1 MGNGPQRELIQRC
14 TNRSHGI
21 PFNHSWAVQH
31 ISNAYSIDL
40 ITWGGLAVCSQT
52 SQSTSHVTKVRQ
64 TICFFWNWYLPQWQ
78 ATTYY
83 TIWFTWSS
91 IYLRRDKHSNF
102 ATTWILLS
110 IYNLKRSQLTITHLR
125 LVYSSCTHKWIGDL
139 VLCCLKNIE

>member
-1 MGNGPQRELIQRC
+1 MDHRGNWSKDAPIAAME
-14 TNRSHGI
+14 
-21 PFNHSWAVQH
+21 FHSITAER
-31 ISNAYSIDL
+31 YSILVTLTQLTSSPEED
-40 ITWGGLAVCSQT
+40 WQFAVKT
-52 SQSTSHVTKVRQ
+52 SQSTSHVTEVRQ

-91 IYLRRDKHSNF
+91 IYLHRDKHSNF

-139 VLCCLKNIE
+139 ALCCLVNIE